1 MAALF
6 PLANLRD
13 RYGIGKQADINRR
26 KHLGVKPIKV
36 EGTYYITEEQLKVLD
51 RLDYWLVQQGGKM
64 ADFDPNL
71 AVDSLESSGQLT
83 RPDTLDSR
91 PMETQKAT
99 LIESSEIESSE
110 VSSAGNPEWGPLIE
124 LLAEKIQPPRSPI
137 QNWRELEEACE
148 KGWLLTTKQVHE
160 LAGTKPHGSQW
171 ERGSFIFIKAGKI
184 GSQLAWQVEK
194 KV

>member
-1 MAALF
+1 MAELF

-13 RYGIGKQADINRR
+13 RYRIGKQAEINRR

-51 RLDYWLVQQGGKM
+51 ALDHWLVQQGGKM

-91 PMETQKAT
+91 PMEAQEAT
-99 LIESSEIESSE
+99 LIDGSE
-110 VSSAGNPEWGPLIE
+110 VSPAGNPEWGPLIE
-124 LLAEKIQPPRSPI
+124 LLAEKIQPPQSPL

-160 LAGTKPHGSQW
+160 LAGAKPKGKQW
-171 ERGSFIFIKAGKI
+171 HRGAFIFTKAGKI
-184 GSQLAWQVEK
+184 GNQLAWLVEK